1 MCTIRLYYDLFLLG
15 VMIEFESNPVC
26 VRLINMSQPLLQL
39 GDDLTA
45 CLNGSEATSLPDGS
59 VVAF

>member
-1 MCTIRLYYDLFLLG
+1 
-15 VMIEFESNPVC
+15 MIEFESNPVC